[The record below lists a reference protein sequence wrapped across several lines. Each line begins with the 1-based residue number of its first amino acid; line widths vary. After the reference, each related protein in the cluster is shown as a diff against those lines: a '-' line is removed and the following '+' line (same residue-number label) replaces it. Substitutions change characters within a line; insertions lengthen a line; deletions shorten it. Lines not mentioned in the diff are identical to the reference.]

1 MNIPERAA
9 QLLSLEGK
17 VAMVTGAA
25 SGIGRG
31 IALAL
36 AGMGS
41 AVAVLDI
48 DEQGG
53 IETVSKISEQGDRA
67 VFIRC
72 DVRSSHDCAEA
83 ATRTVERF
91 GKINVLCNNAGIVI
105 RKTVVEL
112 HLGIINWH
120 HDEALIPRERQIT

>member
-53 IETVSKISEQGDRA
+53 IETVSKISEQGDSA

-72 DVRSSHDCAEA
+72 DVRSSHDCGEA

-91 GKINVLCNNAGIVI
+91 GKINVL
-105 RKTVVEL
+105 
-112 HLGIINWH
+112 
-120 HDEALIPRERQIT
+120 

>member
-1 MNIPERAA
+1 MNIPARAA

-25 SGIGRG
+25 SGIGRS

-53 IETVSKISEQGDRA
+53 TETASKISEQGGKA
-67 VFIRC
+67 VFVRC
-72 DVRSSHDCAEA
+72 DVRSSRDCAEA
-83 ATRTVERF
+83 ATKTVERF
-91 GKINVLCNNAGIVI
+91 GKINILCNNAGIVI
-105 RKTVVEL
+105 RKTVLEL
-112 HLGIINWH
+112 
-120 HDEALIPRERQIT
+120 REEEWDLVIDVT

>member
-1 MNIPERAA
+1 MNIPARAA

-53 IETVSKISEQGDRA
+53 IETVSKISGPGDRA
-67 VFIRC
+67 AFIRC
-72 DVRSSHDCAEA
+72 DVRSRRGCAEA
-83 ATRTVERF
+83 ATKIVERC
-91 GKINVLCNNAGIVI
+91 GKINVLCNNAGVVI
-105 RKTVVEL
+105 RKTVL
-112 HLGIINWH
+112 
-120 HDEALIPRERQIT
+120 